1 MTLLYL
7 QADCLVE
14 TQVNVYERFLSGMMA
29 KDKKEEEKAELPDE
43 DQQDDTG
50 TFCYFLCC
58 YASNAQVIKLHTF
71 METLDYS

>member
-43 DQQDDTG
+43 DQQYDTG
-50 TFCYFLCC
+50 TFQMLFSVLLC
-58 YASNAQVIKLHTF
+58 
-71 METLDYS
+71 

>member
-1 MTLLYL
+1 MKCVGCWSVTLLYL

-50 TFCYFLCC
+50 TFQMLFSVLLC
-58 YASNAQVIKLHTF
+58 
-71 METLDYS
+71 